1 MNLPHMNQKP
11 LSPRQLEA
19 VKGLTQGLSHKMI
32 AKSIGC
38 TVKTAQ
44 NHLQYAR
51 YKLGVN
57 NSTALVSWYWNN
69 RVEELNSR
77 ISQLEGEQ
85 IK

>member
-1 MNLPHMNQKP
+1 MNAPTMETKP
-11 LSPRQLEA
+11 LSPRQFEA
-19 VKGLTQGLSHKMI
+19 VKGLSQGLSQKMI
-32 AKSIGC
+32 AQSIGC

-44 NHLQYAR
+44 NHLQHAR

-69 RVEELNSR
+69 RVEELNTR